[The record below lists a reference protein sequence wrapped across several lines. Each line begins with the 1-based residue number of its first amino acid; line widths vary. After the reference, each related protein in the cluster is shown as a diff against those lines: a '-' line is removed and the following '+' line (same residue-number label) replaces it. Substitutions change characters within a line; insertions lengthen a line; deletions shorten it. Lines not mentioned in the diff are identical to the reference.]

1 MKSVNRARSAKPVSC
16 ASLWMPKLNRKPK
29 KPATAIPHA
38 LNAPLAHPAED
49 GSQAHRVKSGNRV
62 LLVQKPLR
70 LKTKHCLTMSNC
82 KMTSK
87 TAPMANVHV
96 AAHVASVVAATA
108 ANVKAM
114 PMAT

>member
-1 MKSVNRARSAKPVSC
+1 M
-16 ASLWMPKLNRKPK
+16 LNRKPK

-38 LNAPLAHPAED
+38 QNAPLAHLAKNVNH
-49 GSQAHRVKSGNRV
+49 AHRVKSVNRV
-62 LLVQKPLR
+62 LLLQKPLR

-87 TAPMANVHV
+87 TAPMANAHV